1 MRRSPGGAP
10 SPARAEAWRILLRVE
25 REGAWA
31 SALLAHRE
39 GHLGDSREAGLLHEI
54 VLGVLRHR
62 ASLDHAL
69 GSVSSRP
76 PAEMDA
82 EVRAALRIGAYALL
96 RLDRV
101 PDFAAVS
108 SAVDLL
114 GGASRRAFVNA
125 VLRQVARR
133 GRTLLPARPE
143 RGDAE
148 GLARYESFP
157 RFWIER
163 HVARAGWD
171 ATAALAA
178 ACNRPAPTV
187 VRPAVGRAGGR
198 EELLRRLAEQGIE
211 AEPCRFVPEA
221 LRLRSGSPA
230 RVVAEGLAWVQDE
243 AAQLVPRL
251 LGRELGPRV
260 ADLCAAPGGKTLQIA
275 QALPTGGIVVALER
289 HPGRTRRLAANVARF
304 AAGRAVVVRADAA
317 RAVPL
322 RAVFREVLVDAPCS
336 GTGTLRRHPEIK
348 WRLAEEDPKLLAV
361 RQTRLLESAAALTES
376 GGSIVYAVCSLE
388 PEEGE
393 DVVRGFLASRPDYR
407 LADPRP
413 LLPEAAWTFVRE
425 PGWLVTT
432 PVAGDLDGFFAAR
445 LERRDE

>member
-1 MRRSPGGAP
+1 MRRSPRPIP
-10 SPARAEAWRILLRVE
+10 STRAEASRILLRVE

-31 SALLAHRE
+31 SVLLARAE
-39 GHLGDSREAGLLHEI
+39 AHLADAREAALLHEI

-62 ASLDHAL
+62 ASLDHAIE
-69 GSVSSRP
+69 SVASRP
-76 PAEMDA
+76 AADMDA
-82 EVRAALRIGAYALL
+82 EVRAALRIGTYALL

-108 SAVDLL
+108 SAVDLVDE
-114 GGASRRAFVNA
+114 ASRRGFVNA
-125 VLRQVARR
+125 VLRRLARH
-133 GRTLLPARPE
+133 GRRLLPAAPE
-143 RGDAE
+143 RGDVD

-157 RFWIER
+157 RFWVAR
-163 HVARAGWD
+163 HVARSGWD

-187 VRPAVGRAGGR
+187 VRAVGGEARR
-198 EELLRRLAEQGIE
+198 EALRLRLAEQGIE
-211 AEPCRFVPEA
+211 AEPCRFAPEA

-230 RVVAEGLAWVQDE
+230 RVVDEGLAWVQDE
-243 AAQLVPRL
+243 AAQLVGRL
-251 LGRELGPRV
+251 LGPRPGARV

-275 QALPTGGIVVALER
+275 EALPPGGIVVALDR
-289 HPGRTRRLAANVARF
+289 HAGRTRLLARNLARF

-317 RAVPL
+317 RAAPL
-322 RAVFREVLVDAPCS
+322 RPVFRGVLVDAPCS

-348 WRLAEEDPKLLAV
+348 WRLAEGDPKLLAV
-361 RQTRLLESAAALTES
+361 RQTELLGSAAALTER
-376 GGSIVYAVCSLE
+376 GGSIVYSVCSLE

-393 DVVRGFLASRPDYR
+393 EVVQGFLASRPDFR

-413 LLPEAAWTFVRE
+413 LLAAEARAFVRE

-445 LERRDE
+445 LERRPE